1 MRRRLTIIFLL
12 ILLLLVG
19 CSSDETNT
27 YLVQLQIDGSE
38 YIYQHSELVTVSR
51 FLEEIKVELGALD
64 RVYPELWTQISNEM
78 RITVVR
84 VHEEEYCERHEI
96 PYRRLTE
103 LAEGI
108 TGEQNAQVGRNGVE
122 EVCYRVVVENTIRQE
137 PQQIRR
143 IRISDPIDEITFV
156 SPSHQLES
164 ITIEGTLHYI
174 NNGNVWVARGDS
186 TRRRPITND
195 GDVDGRVFS
204 ITDDGRQVLFTRRTD
219 NQATFNQLWYISNT
233 LLPTPNVIQ
242 LLPQDI
248 LYAEWIPN
256 RSNTFS
262 YSTAERQQASPG
274 WRAFNDLWF
283 MTIDPETGSQIRIEP
298 ILDPS
303 SGGIAGWWGTQYEWS
318 SDGQALA
325 WIRADSIGLV
335 DFDTKSLSEP
345 LLRYEYFNPPAQDW
359 SWRTT
364 VSWSGNNDILLA
376 TTHGDPVG
384 NEPASASPVF
394 NISMVATDGSYRSD
408 IAMQTGIWSTP
419 RFSPLR
425 DTGTRGE
432 QEGYIV
438 YLQAR
443 QWDASI
449 NSEYDLIL
457 ADRDGSNARVL
468 FPERTQTGLR
478 ADQFAQ
484 DFSWSPDGNQIA
496 IIYLGNLWL
505 IDVQTGRSYQITQD
519 GRASKPIWTR

>member
-1 MRRRLTIIFLL
+1 MHRKLIIICSL
-12 ILLLLVG
+12 ILFLAG
-19 CSSDETNT
+19 CSSEESDV
-27 YLVQLQIDGSE
+27 YLIRLQIDGSE
-38 YIYQHSELVTVSR
+38 YIYQHSELVTVNR
-51 FLEEIKVELGALD
+51 FLQEVNVELGALD
-64 RVYPELWTQISNEM
+64 RVFPELWTQISDEM

-84 VHEEEYCERHEI
+84 VHEEEYCEPHEI

-108 TGEQNAQVGRNGVE
+108 VGEQNAQVGRNGIE
-122 EVCYRVVVENTIRQE
+122 EVCYRVVVENNVRQE

-156 SPSHQLES
+156 SPSQQLDPV
-164 ITIEGTLHYI
+164 TIDGTLHYI
-174 NNGNVWVARGDS
+174 NNGNVWVTRGDS
-186 TRRRPITND
+186 TRRRPITD
-195 GDVDGRVFS
+195 HGDLDGRAFS
-204 ITDDGRQVLFTRRTD
+204 VTEDGRQVLFTRRTE
-219 NQATFNQLWYISNT
+219 NQATFNQLWYIPNT
-233 LLPTPNVIQ
+233 LLPAPTAIQ

-283 MTIDPETGSQIRIEP
+283 MTVDPETGSQIRIESV
-298 ILDPS
+298 LDQS

-318 SDGQALA
+318 RDGQALA

-335 DFDTKSLSEP
+335 DLEAKTLSEP

-364 VSWSGNNDILLA
+364 VSWSGNNDILLT
-376 TTHGDPVG
+376 TTHGAPIG

-394 NISMVATDGSYRSD
+394 NISMVGTDGNYQAD
-408 IAMQTGIWSTP
+408 IVSQAGIWSTP

-425 DTGTRGE
+425 NVGTRGE
-432 QEGYIV
+432 QEGYMV
-438 YLQAR
+438 YLKAR

-449 NSEYDLIL
+449 NSEYDLVL
-457 ADRDGSNARVL
+457 ADRDGSNARII

-484 DFSWSPDGNQIA
+484 DFSWSPNGDQLA
-496 IIYLGNLWL
+496 IIYLGNLWI
-505 IDVQTGRSYQITQD
+505 IDVQNGRSYQITQD

>member
-1 MRRRLTIIFLL
+1 MPRNLIIICSLILL
-12 ILLLLVG
+12 ILAG
-19 CSSDETNT
+19 CSSDETDV
-27 YLVQLQIDGSE
+27 YLVRLQIDGSE
-38 YIYQHSELVTVSR
+38 YIYQHSELVTVNR
-51 FLEEIKVELGALD
+51 FLQEINVELGTLD
-64 RVYPELWTQISNEM
+64 RVYPELWTQISDEM

-84 VHEEEYCERHEI
+84 VYEEEYCEQHEI

-108 TGEQNAQVGRNGVE
+108 SGEQIAQVGRNGVE
-122 EVCYRVVVENTIRQE
+122 EVCYRVVVENSIRQE

-156 SPSHQLES
+156 SPSQQLDL
-164 ITIEGTLHYI
+164 ITINGTLHYI
-174 NNGNVWVARGDS
+174 NNGNVWVVRGDS
-186 TRRRPITND
+186 TRRRPLTND
-195 GDVDGRVFS
+195 GDLDGRAFS
-204 ITDDGRQVLFTRRTD
+204 VTADGQQVLFTRRTE
-219 NQATFNQLWYISNT
+219 NQATFNQLWYIPNT
-233 LLPTPNVIQ
+233 LLPSPSVIQ

-256 RSNTFS
+256 RSNTLS

-283 MTIDPETGSQIRIEP
+283 MTVDPETGSQIRIEP
-298 ILDPS
+298 VLEPS

-318 SDGQALA
+318 PDGQSLV

-335 DFDTKSLSEP
+335 DLETKSLSAP

-364 VSWSGNNDILLA
+364 VSWSGNNDLLLA
-376 TTHGDPVG
+376 TTHGAPIG

-394 NISMVATDGSYRSD
+394 NISMVSTNGNYSADLVER
-408 IAMQTGIWSTP
+408 AGIWSTP

-425 DTGTRGE
+425 NVGTRGE
-432 QEGYIV
+432 QEGYMV

-449 NSEYDLIL
+449 NSEYDLVL
-457 ADRDGSNARVL
+457 ADRDGSNGRVI
-468 FPERTQTGLR
+468 FPERTQTGLK

-484 DFSWSPDGNQIA
+484 DFSWSPDGDQLA
-496 IIYLGNLWL
+496 IIYLGNLWI
-505 IDVQTGRSYQITQD
+505 IDVQTGRSHQITQD